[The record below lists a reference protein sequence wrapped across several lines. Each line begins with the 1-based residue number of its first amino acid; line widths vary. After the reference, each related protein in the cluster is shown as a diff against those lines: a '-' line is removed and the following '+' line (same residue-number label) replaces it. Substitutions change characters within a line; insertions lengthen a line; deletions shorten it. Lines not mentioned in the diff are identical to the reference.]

1 MLLVINFSAARTSGT
16 KNYCEGFI
24 SALPENRPG
33 EVFIFLLPADL
44 HALLVPKNNA
54 TCQFYS
60 SVFFRSSLT
69 RMFWQQFILPFKLF
83 QWRASALLSGFDI
96 ATLLS
101 PVPVLLAVR
110 NPMPL
115 HLNKGWHSNS
125 PLKIAR
131 AHLQRL
137 VAYLSTLRAKKVFY
151 PTAYAAEKLGAIF
164 QVPAS
169 KVSVINHGVDFKFW
183 NVPFCDTV
191 VLSSYGLKPGK
202 YFLFV
207 SMLYYYKRPDK
218 LILAFA
224 MNRDYYR
231 AKNYKVAIVGGVSD
245 PKFFEYLEALITEHG
260 LEDSVKLMGFV
271 PKPHLPAL
279 YAGARAF
286 VLPTILET
294 FGQPFVEALSAAVP
308 IVAANLPFARE
319 VCADAA
325 LYFEADQVEELA
337 GVMKRLCEDE
347 GLVQDLLR
355 KAAARAS
362 DFSWSKEARE
372 TIQLL
377 RDVVRS

>member
-1 MLLVINFSAARTSGT
+1 
-16 KNYCEGFI
+16 
-24 SALPENRPG
+24 
-33 EVFIFLLPADL
+33 
-44 HALLVPKNNA
+44 
-54 TCQFYS
+54 
-60 SVFFRSSLT
+60 
-69 RMFWQQFILPFKLF
+69 
-83 QWRASALLSGFDI
+83 
-96 ATLLS
+96 
-101 PVPVLLAVR
+101 
-110 NPMPL
+110 MPL
-115 HLNKGWHSNS
+115 HLNKGWRSNS
-125 PLKIAR
+125 LLKIAR

-151 PTAYAAEKLGAIF
+151 PTAYAADKLGAVF
-164 QVPAS
+164 NVPPS
-169 KVSVINHGVDFKFW
+169 KISVINHGVDFKFW
-183 NVPFCDTV
+183 NPPSCDTA
-191 VLSSYGLKPGK
+191 VLSSYGIEPGR

-224 MNRDYYR
+224 MHREFYR
-231 AKNYKVAIVGGVSD
+231 SRNYRLAIVGGASD
-245 PKFFEYLEALITEHG
+245 PKFFEQLQTLITEHG

-271 PKPHLPAL
+271 PKRHLPAL

-294 FGQPFVEALSAAVP
+294 FGHPFVEALSAAVP

-337 GVMKRLCEDE
+337 GVMKRLSESD
-347 GLVQDLLR
+347 GLVQELRR

-362 DFSWSKEARE
+362 NFSWSKEARE

-377 RDVVRS
+377 RDVAQA